1 MKKFL
6 CFLLIA
12 LFLISPALAADG
24 DTTVYITYTGECYH
38 LSGCSYL
45 KSRIE
50 TTLQDA
56 VDDGYR
62 ACSRCNPPRLTS
74 SPRVSSSSPS
84 LGYGPSDELSSLGEK
99 YGVNIPSAPRSSSN
113 PANSSN
119 ASPHTPLSTSDS
131 RPSPAPSSS
140 KSSGITI
147 GSALSSFFSVIGVGY
162 VLLLLF
168 DIAIIP
174 VAKFIIGIFRNS

>member
-24 DTTVYITYTGECYH
+24 DTTVYVTYTGECYH

-62 ACSRCNPPRLTS
+62 ACSRCGPPRLTS
-74 SPRVSSSSPS
+74 GPRVSSVSPS
-84 LGYGPSDELSSLGEK
+84 IGYGPSDELSSLGEK
-99 YGVNIPSAPRSSSN
+99 YGVDVPSPPRPSSKSS
-113 PANSSN
+113 NSSN
-119 ASPHTPLSTSDS
+119 SSVQVSQAVSDS
-131 RPSPAPSSS
+131 RPAPAQS
-140 KSSGITI
+140 KSTSITV
-147 GSALSSFFSVIGVGY
+147 GSVLSSFFSLIGVGY
-162 VLLLLF
+162 ALLLLF

-174 VAKFIIGIFRNS
+174 IAKFIIGLFRDS